1 MSETMTYVVPGMT
14 CGHCRASVTEELEA
28 VDGVERVEVDLKT
41 KRVVVMGEGLH
52 DGVLREAIEEAGYE
66 AV

>member
-14 CGHCRASVTEELEA
+14 CGHCKASVTEELEA

-41 KRVVVMGEGLH
+41 KRVVVTGEGLH